1 MYTIEEFDKTKTKI
15 LKYVLYKKRT
25 EREIRRKFEPTVEA
39 ELLDDVIDNLKEI
52 GYVNDTKYLERAI
65 AEYMALRNLSMKEIR
80 YKLYTKGLSN
90 DIIDTYFENN
100 AEQLEE
106 YEIQSAKNIIFKKQ
120 NNIEEEEL
128 TQYLLKKGY
137 SLESIRTAIMEK

>member
-106 YEIQSAKNIIFKKQ
+106 YEIQSAKNIILKKQ

-128 TQYLLKKGY
+128 IQYLLKKGY